1 MGLLTFL
8 GGLVRLPLGPIPLTL
23 QSLLVLLTGLT
34 LDSRDAFLAMSLNL
48 VLTLLMSG
56 AALFLSPSLGFL
68 LAFIP
73 AASLLAWLTR
83 RGGETLKA
91 KGLHLAL
98 TSLLIYA
105 LGLTYLALHLR
116 FITGQPFK
124 LSQILV
130 SGFLIF
136 LPGDLVKAGLALLL
150 AKKLRCKTSV
160 PGT

>member
-8 GGLVRLPLGPIPLTL
+8 AGLIRLPLGPLPLTL

-34 LDSRDAFLAMSLNL
+34 LAPREAFLAMSLNL
-48 VLTLLMSG
+48 VLSLLVSG

-91 KGLHLAL
+91 KGLHLGL

-105 LGLTYLALHLR
+105 LGLTYMALHLR
-116 FITGQPFK
+116 FITDQPLKF
-124 LSQILV
+124 SQILV

-136 LPGDLVKAGLALLL
+136 LPGDLVKAGLALLI
-150 AKKLRCKTSV
+150 AKKIT
-160 PGT
+160 